1 MFLLALRFPW
11 ENIALSVAKH
21 CAFRGTALRN
31 VFGEPHRGCFREN
44 LVPSLGRLWKNYYLC
59 NQISARENHPIVF
72 RQCFIPVKG
81 PDYHGFITADCRLA
95 C

>member
-1 MFLLALRFPW
+1 MFLLALRFPR
-11 ENIALSVAKH
+11 ENIALSVGRH
-21 CAFRGTALRN
+21 CAMF
-31 VFGEPHRGCFREN
+31 FGESRRGCFREN
-44 LVPSLGRLWKNYYLC
+44 LVPTLGRLWKNYYLC

-95 C
+95 R